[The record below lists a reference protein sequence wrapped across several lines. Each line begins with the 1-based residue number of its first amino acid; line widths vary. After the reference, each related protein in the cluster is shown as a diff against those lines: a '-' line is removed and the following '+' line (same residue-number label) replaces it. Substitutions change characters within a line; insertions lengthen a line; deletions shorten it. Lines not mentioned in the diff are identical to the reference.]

1 MPFPIVS
8 IDSVKEAAHAAAE
21 RGESLNDSC
30 PWPFYSD
37 AGRQFKQFF
46 MFHKA
51 ALQALAAE
59 SLS

>member
-1 MPFPIVS
+1 MSFPIVS
-8 IDSVKEAAHAAAE
+8 IDTVKKAAKAAAE
-21 RGESLNDSC
+21 RGDSLNDAC

-46 MFHKA
+46 IVHKA
-51 ALQALAAE
+51 ALQALATE

>member
-8 IDSVKEAAHAAAE
+8 IDAVKEAAHAAAK

-46 MFHKA
+46 ILRKA
-51 ALQALAAE
+51 ALQALVTE
-59 SLS
+59 SRL